1 VKLVKE
7 KANQKKDGTGK
18 NSSVVHDSNCNATL
32 SLIALDETDRKILQV
47 LQDDFP
53 VVQEPWLEI
62 SRRLNISQDEVLSRL
77 KRLIEAGAVLKIGPI
92 FDPSAIG
99 LRAATLVA
107 MRVPKNRVNEVA
119 TVINGYPNVVH
130 NYERD
135 NEYNVWFTLAAPT
148 SKELAVTLDEIK
160 KKTGAREHDILD
172 LPTVQRFKVNVR
184 FQLTKKTPLR

>member
-1 VKLVKE
+1 MKE
-7 KANQKKDGTGK
+7 KANQQKGGTGE
-18 NSSVVHDSNCNATL
+18 NSSVVNDSNCYATFPP
-32 SLIALDETDRKILQV
+32 IDLDETDRQILQV

-62 SRRLNISQDEVLSRL
+62 SRRLNISQDEVLSRI
-77 KRLIEAGAVLKIGPI
+77 KQLIEAGAILKIGPI
-92 FDPSAIG
+92 FDASAIG

-148 SKELAVTLDEIK
+148 SKELAMTLDEIK
-160 KKTGAREHDILD
+160 QKTGVGEHDTFD
-172 LPTVQRFKVNVR
+172 LPTVQRFKINMR
-184 FQLTKKTPLR
+184 FQLT